1 MRGRLTALL
10 QNSNNCDLRFATF
23 PRLNA
28 IENLRILIG
37 SLHRLQLLP
46 KYYENAAIDLNTP
59 VEIAIFLKIC

>member
-10 QNSNNCDLRFATF
+10 QNPNNCDLRFATF
-23 PRLNA
+23 PRLNV
-28 IENLRILIG
+28 IENLRFLIG

-46 KYYENAAIDLNTP
+46 KYYENAAIDLNNL